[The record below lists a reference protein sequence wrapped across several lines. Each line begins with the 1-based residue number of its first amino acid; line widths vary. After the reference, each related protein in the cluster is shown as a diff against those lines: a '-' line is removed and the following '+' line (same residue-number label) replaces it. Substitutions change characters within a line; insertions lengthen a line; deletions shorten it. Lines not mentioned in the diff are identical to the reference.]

1 MNSEQSSL
9 SQKLI
14 IKVDKNII
22 QIKQEQHL
30 VPHIHRLVPMNI
42 GNHML

>member
-30 VPHIHRLVPMNI
+30 CLWSGENAMNI